1 MTIGARVFKTGL
13 AVAVALW
20 FGELVGLDSPVLAAV
35 AAIFT
40 VQPSIYRSWMQVLDQ
55 LQSNVLGT
63 AIAIAAYWLVGS
75 TPISVGL
82 VCILVILL
90 CIRLKI
96 EDTIGLTLVTVV
108 IIMEAQNQGW
118 PTALDRVISLLIGI
132 ACAFAVNV
140 AVAPPRHRS
149 RFVRQV
155 QEAQAMLSRLLR
167 TSVSNEM
174 KENVFRQ
181 EQDQL
186 RKLLHKLDDYY
197 RMFAEERVW
206 KKRSRARKARLLV
219 MYKEML
225 TTLEKGYEL
234 IEAVEEQY
242 FAVPSD
248 PAWNRMV
255 DDHIEML
262 CGYHEQL
269 LWKWDGKLKPG
280 AALAAPPEESG
291 VRLTE
296 MIAAEGEF
304 DEKLRAR
311 IAAQGETEVTVR
323 ARLLVVTSALFAY
336 EDRLRRLDKLM
347 DHWFQ
352 READGKDS

>member
-20 FGELVGLDSPVLAAV
+20 LGTLAGLESPVIAAV

-55 LQSNVLGT
+55 LQSNVLG
-63 AIAIAAYWLVGS
+63 AGIAIAAYWLFGS
-75 TPISVGL
+75 APLSVGL

-90 CIRLKI
+90 CIKLKT

-118 PTALDRVISLLIGI
+118 PAALDRLVSLLLGIG
-132 ACAFAVNV
+132 CAFAVNV
-140 AVAPPRHRS
+140 SVAPPKHHS

-155 QEAQAMLSRLLR
+155 QEAQNQLSRLLR
-167 TSVSNEM
+167 TSVSNEL
-174 KENVFRQ
+174 KENVFRKEQ
-181 EQDQL
+181 EQLHEQL
-186 RKLLHKLDDYY
+186 RKLDDFY
-197 RMFAEERVW
+197 RLFAEERVL
-206 KKRSRARKARLLV
+206 KKRSRLRKARLLV
-219 MYKEML
+219 MYKEMMM
-225 TTLEKGYEL
+225 TLERGYEL

-255 DDHIEML
+255 DQHIEML

-269 LWKWDGKLKPG
+269 LWKWDKKLKAG
-280 AALAAPPEESG
+280 AVPAAPPPESG

-304 DEKLRAR
+304 DDALKAR

-336 EDRLRRLDKLM
+336 EDRLHRLDKLM
-347 DHWFQ
+347 DHWFE
-352 READGKDS
+352 RGLDGAEE